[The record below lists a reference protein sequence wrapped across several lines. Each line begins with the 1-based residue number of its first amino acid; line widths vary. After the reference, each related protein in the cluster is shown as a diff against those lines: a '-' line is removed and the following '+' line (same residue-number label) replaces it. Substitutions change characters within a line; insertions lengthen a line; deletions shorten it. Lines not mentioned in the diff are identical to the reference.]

1 MRIEPY
7 SKKLYQHKI
16 SLLEI
21 ESAIKEQNKD
31 YPAGTIK
38 TKSNNFIVTLEGS
51 LSTPEEFGNIILK
64 VQNRGIIK
72 LRDIAKISLTSP
84 DEDIIFRY
92 NGKSSI
98 ALGLIKESKANVID
112 LSNEVTKELENASFV
127 LIEELNS

>member
-31 YPAGTIK
+31 YPTGTIK

-51 LSTPEEFGNIILK
+51 LSTP
-64 VQNRGIIK
+64 
-72 LRDIAKISLTSP
+72 
-84 DEDIIFRY
+84 
-92 NGKSSI
+92 
-98 ALGLIKESKANVID
+98 
-112 LSNEVTKELENASFV
+112 
-127 LIEELNS
+127 

>member
-51 LSTPEEFGNIILK
+51 LSTPEEFSNIILK
-64 VQNRGIIK
+64 VQNRV
-72 LRDIAKISLTSP
+72 IARP
-84 DEDIIFRY
+84 
-92 NGKSSI
+92 
-98 ALGLIKESKANVID
+98 
-112 LSNEVTKELENASFV
+112 
-127 LIEELNS
+127 